1 MSGDP
6 DANTLRDGDS
16 ASIFDEQWTIY
27 RKIIDHNYMEHDAI
41 LAIIRQ
47 LLGSG
52 ETTGRLLD
60 LGCGDAEL
68 PSRYLPGLRLDAYHG
83 VDRARRPLDFA
94 REKLAMLPLD
104 QHFHHADQNAFQ
116 RATGG
121 LNFHVVVLGFALHHN
136 RHAEKAAL
144 LAAVRESLAPGGEVL
159 VYDIFLPAGCDRATY
174 FECYLEE
181 VRRAWT
187 ALTADEYEHIA
198 AHIREYDFPESM
210 ETVQEI
216 GREAGFSQAEKV
228 GTVPGDF
235 HRVIRL
241 A

>member
-83 VDRARRPLDFA
+83 VRSQRADHST
-94 REKLAMLPLD
+94 LPGKSSRCSRLD
-104 QHFHHADQNAFQ
+104 QHFHTTPTRTH
-116 RATGG
+116 
-121 LNFHVVVLGFALHHN
+121 
-136 RHAEKAAL
+136 
-144 LAAVRESLAPGGEVL
+144 SS
-159 VYDIFLPAGCDRATY
+159 
-174 FECYLEE
+174 
-181 VRRAWT
+181 VRR
-187 ALTADEYEHIA
+187 E
-198 AHIREYDFPESM
+198 
-210 ETVQEI
+210 
-216 GREAGFSQAEKV
+216 G
-228 GTVPGDF
+228 
-235 HRVIRL
+235 
-241 A
+241 